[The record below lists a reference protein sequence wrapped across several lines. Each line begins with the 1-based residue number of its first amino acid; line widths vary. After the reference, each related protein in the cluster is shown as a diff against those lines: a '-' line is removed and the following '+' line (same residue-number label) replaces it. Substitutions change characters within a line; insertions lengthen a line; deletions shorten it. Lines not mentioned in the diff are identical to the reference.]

1 MATTPPEDAPARGRH
16 RAGGGRGGRLGLLAV
31 ATAALAG
38 TGLLAAA
45 FLIAPAGPPQPS
57 LENSARY
64 QLTDPDRRPDARGV
78 RPLDRSAPVRV
89 KIPSIKLDAV
99 VVTVGTN
106 ADGSLQVPEL
116 RHADLAGW
124 YRYGP
129 SPGERGNAVIVGH
142 VDTRTSGP
150 AVFFELGALKPGTK
164 IEVSRLDGSVAVFSV
179 DVVKSFPKDEF
190 PATRIY
196 GSTDDI
202 GLRLVTCGPPYNPA
216 DRNYLNNVVVFA
228 SLTKTRPAAPVR

>member
-1 MATTPPEDAPARGRH
+1 MAPTPPEGTSARGRH
-16 RAGGGRGGRLGLLAV
+16 RASGRRSGRVGLLALL
-31 ATAALAG
+31 TTALAG
-38 TGLLAAA
+38 GGLIAAA
-45 FLIAPAGPPQPS
+45 FVVAPAGPPQPAV
-57 LENSARY
+57 ENSARY
-64 QLTDPDRRPDARGV
+64 QLTDMDRRPDARGV

-89 KIPSIKLDAV
+89 KIPAIKLDAV

-106 ADGSLQVPEL
+106 PDGSLQVPEL
-116 RHADLAGW
+116 RHSQLTGW

-142 VDTRTSGP
+142 VDTRSSGP

-190 PATRIY
+190 PATRVY
-196 GSTDDI
+196 GSSDDM
-202 GLRLVTCGPPYNPA
+202 GLRLVTCGPPY
-216 DRNYLNNVVVFA
+216 DKTDHNYLNNVVVFA
-228 SLTKTRPAAPVR
+228 TLTKTRPNP